1 MTEDRAVVFG
11 RDAAAYERSRPGYPA
26 EAISHLTGL
35 VDARRVVEI
44 GAGTGKATQ
53 DVARAGLD
61 LTCLE
66 PSAEMAAL
74 LEAKRLPGVRV
85 AVTTFEDW
93 EVGPGTFDLVYAA
106 QSWHWVDRSTGHDKA
121 RSVLVDGGALAL
133 MWNIQADRY
142 QFQEVYSE
150 HAPELV
156 HEEDERV
163 ARRDSHDWREDLREA
178 GFTDLQRFTHHW
190 SEQLTAARY
199 RSLYSTY
206 SDHVMLPEP
215 ARSRLLDGL
224 ERAVAEAGGST
235 LVAYRT
241 EVFSGRV

>member
-1 MTEDRAVVFG
+1 MTEDRAQVFG

-35 VDARRVVEI
+35 VDARHAVEI

-53 DVARAGLD
+53 DVARPGLD

-74 LEAKRLPGVRV
+74 LEARGLPGVSV

-93 EVGPGTFDLVYAA
+93 EGASGPVELLYAA
-106 QSWHWVDRSTGHDKA
+106 QSWHWVDRSTAYDKA
-121 RSVLVDGGALAL
+121 RSTLVDGGALAL
-133 MWNIQADRY
+133 MWNIPAGRY
-142 QFQEVYSE
+142 QFEEVYAE

-156 HEEDERV
+156 GQDDERMV
-163 ARRDSHDWREDLREA
+163 RRDSHDWGDDLRAA
-178 GFTDLQRFTHHW
+178 GFTDVDRFTHHW
-190 SEQLTAARY
+190 SEQLTASQY

-206 SDHVMLPEP
+206 SDHIMVPEP
-215 ARSRLLDGL
+215 RRTRLLDGL
-224 ERAVAEAGGST
+224 ERAVSEGGGVT
-235 LVAYRT
+235 MVYYRT
-241 EVFSGRV
+241 EVFGGRV